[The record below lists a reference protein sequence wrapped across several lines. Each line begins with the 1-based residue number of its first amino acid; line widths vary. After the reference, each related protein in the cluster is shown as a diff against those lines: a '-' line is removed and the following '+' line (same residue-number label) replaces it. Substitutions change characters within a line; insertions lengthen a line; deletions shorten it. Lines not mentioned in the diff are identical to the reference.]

1 MRGADWE
8 VHVTSRDPTL
18 DAAGTRSCAI
28 RRGISKKRATPIFDL
43 SPWALPASVSDAS

>member
-43 SPWALPASVSDAS
+43 SP